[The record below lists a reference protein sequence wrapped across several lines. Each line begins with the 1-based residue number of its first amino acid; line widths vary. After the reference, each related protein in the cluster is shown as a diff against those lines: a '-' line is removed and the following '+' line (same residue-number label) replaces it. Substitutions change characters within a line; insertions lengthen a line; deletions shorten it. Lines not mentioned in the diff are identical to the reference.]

1 MFLPVMTSRLMFS
14 LRKAAVKRTGPPT
27 PSAMGYSDR
36 ERLPGDGTLRFVP
49 ERTDVSHGAS
59 ETLTSPNGEVM
70 ELDSV
75 PRLLRDRGWKH
86 PY

>member
-14 LRKAAVKRTGPPT
+14 LRKAAVKRAGPPA
-27 PSAMGYSDR
+27 PSAMGHSGR
-36 ERLPGDGTLRFVP
+36 VRLPEDGTLRFVP
-49 ERTDVSHGAS
+49 ERPDVSHGAS
-59 ETLTSPNGEVM
+59 ETLVSQNGEVM

-75 PRLLRDRGWKH
+75 PRLPRDRGWKH

>member
-14 LRKAAVKRTGPPT
+14 LRKAAVKRAGPPA
-27 PSAMGYSDR
+27 PSAMGHSDR
-36 ERLPGDGTLRFVP
+36 ERLPGDGTFRFVP

-59 ETLTSPNGEVM
+59 ESLASPIGEVM
-70 ELDSV
+70 ELDPV
-75 PRLLRDRGWKH
+75 PRLPRDRGWKH